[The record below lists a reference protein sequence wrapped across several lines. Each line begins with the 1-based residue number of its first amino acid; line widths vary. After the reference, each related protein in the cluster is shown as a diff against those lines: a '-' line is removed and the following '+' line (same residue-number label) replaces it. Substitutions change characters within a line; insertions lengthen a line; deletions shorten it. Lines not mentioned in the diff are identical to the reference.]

1 MGVVVS
7 RTSPSDYEVEQLV
20 LCCINI
26 CDSHEIRPGMSDN
39 DDISRNLQAPATV
52 EAVVRGEAVRVS
64 ASKDRVV
71 VLKPVVWM

>member
-1 MGVVVS
+1 M
-7 RTSPSDYEVEQLV
+7 
-20 LCCINI
+20 NI
-26 CDSHEIRPGMSDN
+26 CDPHEIRPGMSDN